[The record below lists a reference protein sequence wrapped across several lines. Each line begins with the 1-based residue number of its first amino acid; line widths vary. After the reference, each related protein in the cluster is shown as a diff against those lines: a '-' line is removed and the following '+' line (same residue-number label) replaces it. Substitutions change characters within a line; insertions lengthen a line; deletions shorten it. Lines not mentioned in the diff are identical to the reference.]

1 MANQHASRKKRGMN
15 VTIDEWKYTAA
26 TLGLELYGTAR
37 DYSSGLS
44 FDAIASVTEEPI
56 ESPDPRN
63 TSMRGRWRVPAAGRA
78 VDVVVLRQV
87 VTLQKNSYYYTRVIA
102 RIDRP
107 LFVGLSMRSPR
118 PMDPLFGEGNPVSGV
133 QELDGRFSF
142 AAAYPAEAHAILRRA
157 VTPPNDVVDHLLAA
171 SGGRFSEV
179 ELSDTTVEV
188 RVSFTAD
195 PAAIAPML
203 DTAAALALL
212 LSTKRPELPRNP
224 AESLVVEALR
234 GFASNARL
242 TFDADRLAAHGH
254 RGTVA
259 VAVRTA
265 CEEGAFFTTLALV
278 PAKPE
283 NRGLRLARQGTF
295 QFVASFFGS
304 QDVTVG
310 DAELDETFVVK
321 GRDKQEIQ
329 AFLAAHPDAR
339 RALCALARVA
349 DVKVTDRGL
358 TVEWRTVLGEPELT
372 ALVAQLPA
380 LVGLFDSHVEA
391 APYR

>member
-1 MANQHASRKKRGMN
+1 MN
-15 VTIDEWKYTAA
+15 VTLDEWKYTAA
-26 TLGLELYGTAR
+26 TLGLELYGKAR
-37 DYSSGLS
+37 DYSNGLS

-63 TSMRGRWRVPAAGRA
+63 TNMRGRWRVAAAGRTL
-78 VDVVVLRQV
+78 DVLVMRQV
-87 VTLQKNSYYYTRVIA
+87 VTLEKHSYYYTRVVA
-102 RIDRP
+102 RIERP
-107 LFVGLSMRSPR
+107 LFVGLVMRSPR
-118 PMDPLFGEGNPVSGV
+118 PMDPLFGEANPVSGV
-133 QELDGRFSF
+133 QEIDGRFSF

-157 VTPPNDVVDHLLAA
+157 VASPNDVVDHVLAA

-179 ELSDTTVEV
+179 LLTDTTVELQT
-188 RVSFTAD
+188 SFTAD

-203 DTAAALALL
+203 DTATALALL
-212 LSTKRPELPRNP
+212 LAAKRPDLPRNP

-234 GFASNARL
+234 GFAANARL

-254 RGTVA
+254 RGSVTVE
-259 VAVRTA
+259 VHTA
-265 CEEGAFFTTLALV
+265 CEEGAFFTTLALA
-278 PAKPE
+278 PARPE
-283 NRGLRLARQGTF
+283 NRGLRLTRQGTF

-310 DAELDETFVVK
+310 DAEFDETFVVK
-321 GRDKQEIQ
+321 GRDKQELQ
-329 AFLAAHPDAR
+329 AFLGARPDAR

-349 DVKVTDRGL
+349 NVKVTDRGL

-372 ALVAQLPA
+372 SLAAQLPA
-380 LVGLFDSHVEA
+380 LVGLFDSDVQA